1 VHERDIISFTKL
13 LEKTFIGLTGQIL
26 FLVANRFLRKLCVIK
41 QVAPGEL
48 EAVLLKHP
56 RILDVAVVP

>member
-1 VHERDIISFTKL
+1 M
-13 LEKTFIGLTGQIL
+13 TFKGLTDQIL
-26 FLVANRFLRKLCVIK
+26 FLVANYFLHKLCVIK

-56 RILDVAVVP
+56 RIVDVAVVP